1 MIITDLKLFMYFV
14 TGTLERITAVVTK
27 TANKTKEIILFD
39 EKASAKNIAD
49 DIILS
54 RESILW
60 TTEFPGKYLQN
71 AKLFI
76 NFKHLCR

>member
-14 TGTLERITAVVTK
+14 TGTLEKIAAAVTK

-49 DIILS
+49 DIIFS
-54 RESILW
+54 RESIW
-60 TTEFPGKYLQN
+60 
-71 AKLFI
+71 
-76 NFKHLCR
+76 

>member
-14 TGTLERITAVVTK
+14 TGTPDKTAVAMTK
-27 TANKTKEIILFD
+27 NANKAKEIILFD

-54 RESILW
+54 RESIWW
-60 TTEFPGKYLQN
+60 TTEFPEKYLQN

-76 NFKHLCR
+76 SFKHLCR